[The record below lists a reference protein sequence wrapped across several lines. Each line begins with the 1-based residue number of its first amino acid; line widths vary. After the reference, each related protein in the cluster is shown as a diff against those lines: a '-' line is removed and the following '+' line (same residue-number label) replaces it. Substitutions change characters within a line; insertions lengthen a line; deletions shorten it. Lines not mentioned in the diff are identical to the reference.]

1 MPNWCRGTLKV
12 RGKKKNVIEFM
23 LKGLKPVGPGRP
35 LALNKFENIDSDETY
50 WIENTYRGF
59 VLGVD
64 EFFSDYEDED
74 IVTVALDSKFAWDI
88 DQEGLLKTCIKYSV
102 DMKIYGFE
110 KGMHFN
116 RNVEIVN
123 AEIIKD
129 EEINFDDYEWECIC
143 PNIGG

>member
-1 MPNWCRGTLKV
+1 MPNWCKGTLKV

-23 LKGLKPVGPGRP
+23 LKGLKPVGAGSS

-59 VLGVD
+59 VLGVN

-110 KGMHFN
+110 KGMRFN

-123 AEIIKD
+123 AEIVND
-129 EEINFDDYEWECIC
+129 EEINFEDYKWECVC